1 MFDYIRKSSIM
12 GSMQIPELLNSTVI
26 EMTEFHI
33 NRLKVVLAE
42 KRRTNRWLAEE
53 IGVNE
58 ATVSRWAN
66 NRQQPSVTT
75 FHKIAQILAI
85 DVKDLFETTKLS

>member
-1 MFDYIRKSSIM
+1 MND
-12 GSMQIPELLNSTVI
+12 V
-26 EMTEFHI
+26 HI

-42 KRRTNRWLAEE
+42 QRKTNRWLAEE

-66 NRQQPSVTT
+66 NKQQPPVGT

-85 DVKDLFETTKLS
+85 DVKDLFQTTKLS

>member
-1 MFDYIRKSSIM
+1 MND
-12 GSMQIPELLNSTVI
+12 V
-26 EMTEFHI
+26 HI

-42 KRRTNRWLAEE
+42 QRKTNRWLAEE

-66 NRQQPSVTT
+66 NKQQPPVAT

-85 DVKDLFETTKLS
+85 DVKDLFQTTKLS